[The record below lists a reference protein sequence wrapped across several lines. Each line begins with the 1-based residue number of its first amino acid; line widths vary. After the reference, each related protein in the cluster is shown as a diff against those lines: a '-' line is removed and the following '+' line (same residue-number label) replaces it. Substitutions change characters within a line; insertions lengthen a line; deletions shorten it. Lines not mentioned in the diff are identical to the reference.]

1 MNVKSASSRRDLIKN
16 LKRCL
21 IKGPQNEC
29 KKHLIKN
36 LQKMFKKV
44 PCQGSL
50 IKNLKAADK
59 ASLKEY

>member
-1 MNVKSASSRRDLIKN
+1 MP
-16 LKRCL
+16 

-36 LQKMFKKV
+36 LHKIFKKV

-59 ASLKEY
+59 ASLKEYLKI